1 LFLIQRW
8 LFYTFIRRLKE
19 VQVVDTGTPLGS
31 QREIFSY
38 SRPYEVLAAKNATLR
53 LRAPSGHV
61 FSFTD
66 LTSAQGAV
74 NFGHLNPGIDPFAS
88 LASDLVAS
96 FYPPSAASYAQWLLK
111 KLSLTAHTV
120 VYQAGGSAAV
130 RSAIELAQRTRPGKV
145 AVLEG
150 SLHGLGDGCTG
161 EEALRLAPGSAFDA
175 WEDVSCLLYEPI
187 QTAGGYVQL
196 PLPWLRGLSQS
207 AQAAGVLVIAD
218 EVQCGFYRFGKLSLA
233 ASEFLLPDIYL
244 FGNSMTNGIYPLSA
258 LVCPEGLR
266 DALPASEDGWE
277 HTFQTAALGFQ
288 AAEAVAGYIDSTD
301 IGAQV
306 AQINLI
312 LSQTCE
318 KLAANPCL
326 SAFHLAGPTLSLEVR
341 DARAS
346 ELVEGCMAHGVLVSA
361 GVGGRR
367 VRVAPPLSIQPDQLT
382 HALKVLKKAAGAL

>member
-1 LFLIQRW
+1 M
-8 LFYTFIRRLKE
+8 
-19 VQVVDTGTPLGS
+19 
-31 QREIFSY
+31 
-38 SRPYEVLAAKNATLR
+38 LAAKNATLR

-74 NFGHLNPGIDPFAS
+74 NFGHLNPGIDPFPN

-111 KLSLTAHTV
+111 KLNLAAHTV
-120 VYQAGGSAAV
+120 VYQAAGGAAV
-130 RSAIELAQRTRPGKV
+130 RAAIELAQRRRPGKV
-145 AVLEG
+145 VVLEG
-150 SLHGLGDGCTG
+150 SLHGQGDWRG
-161 EEALRLAPGSAFDA
+161 ETLRIAPGSAFDA
-175 WEDVSCLLYEPI
+175 WKDVSCLLYEPI
-187 QTAGGYVQL
+187 QTASGYVPL
-196 PLPWLRGLSQS
+196 PLPWLRGLSQA

-218 EVQCGFYRFGKLSLA
+218 ETQCGFYRFGKLSLA

-288 AAEAVAGYIDSTD
+288 AAEAVARYIDSTEID
-301 IGAQV
+301 AQV

-312 LSQTCE
+312 LSQTGE

-341 DARAS
+341 GARAN
-346 ELVEGCMAHGVLVSA
+346 ELVEACRAHGVLLSA
-361 GVGGRR
+361 GTGGRR
-367 VRVAPPLSIQPDQLT
+367 LRVAPPLSIQPDQLT
-382 HALKVLKKAAGAL
+382 IALKVLKKAAGAL